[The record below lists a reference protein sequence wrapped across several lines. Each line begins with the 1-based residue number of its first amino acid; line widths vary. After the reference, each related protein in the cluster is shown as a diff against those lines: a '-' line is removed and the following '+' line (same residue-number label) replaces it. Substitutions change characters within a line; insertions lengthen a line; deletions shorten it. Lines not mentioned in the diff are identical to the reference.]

1 MFIYILEYDEI
12 KWNVDESVLYVEDL
26 IMVVIILFSFYLF
39 IGVGVF
45 IYFEDWFYLDV
56 FYYCFIILII
66 IGFGDY
72 VVL

>member
-1 MFIYILEYDEI
+1 
-12 KWNVDESVLYVEDL
+12 
-26 IMVVIILFSFYLF
+26 MVVIILFSFYLF